1 MTTALATMRTQPELL
16 SELSVLGDF
25 KGLVM
30 GLQPQTSSPSILVLD
45 MGCAEVSLVMKSE
58 YFGSGGYAADDFF
71 GLDAN
76 QPMEPPATA
85 GVMNVVSFVSL
96 HCYYSSHVCMQMEC
110 LI

>member
-1 MTTALATMRTQPELL
+1 MA
-16 SELSVLGDF
+16 SHLGGSNDAAA
-25 KGLVM
+25 G
-30 GLQPQTSSPSILVLD
+30 PYN
-45 MGCAEVSLVMKSE
+45 